1 MQPNDFLCMEAKSDK
16 SALQSASAESAESAD
31 LRPAVAASDLSAF
44 GFNWRLKDA
53 E

>member
-16 SALQSASAESAESAD
+16 SALQSASAESAD